1 MRSAAL
7 DPQPSRPGTAGR
19 HIDPLRRLKELTMK
33 RRDFLTRSTAAA
45 AGLAASQSLLQP
57 LTADA
62 VGAAAGRTIPRRP
75 LGKTG
80 EQLSIVAMGGIVVM
94 DVDQSFAN
102 KIVAEAVDRGINYID
117 IAPSYG
123 KAQERLGPAL
133 KPYRS
138 RVFLAGK
145 ELARDKAGARKEL
158 DESLRQLQT
167 DHLDLYQMHAL
178 TKVEE
183 VHQALGPGGAI
194 EAFVE
199 AKKAGKVRFL
209 GFSAHST
216 EAALTAM
223 DQFDF
228 DTVLFPINFVMYSQ
242 ANFGPQIIQRARE
255 KQMGMMAIKAMA
267 KTVWPASEKKH
278 HPYDKCWYKPA
289 ALPQQAELALRWTLS
304 QPVTAAI
311 PPGDIDY
318 FRLAMDVAERFT
330 PVNQSETTTLMA
342 QAKGLQPLF
351 PRRSG

>member
-1 MRSAAL
+1 M
-7 DPQPSRPGTAGR
+7 
-19 HIDPLRRLKELTMK
+19 E
-33 RRDFLTRSTAAA
+33 RRDFLKQSAAAA
-45 AGLAASQSLLQP
+45 AGLAASDSLLQP
-57 LTADA
+57 LAASET
-62 VGAAAGRTIPRRP
+62 GAAGRTIPRRP

-80 EQLSIVAMGGIVVM
+80 EQLSIIAMGGIVVM
-94 DVDQSFAN
+94 DVDETFAN
-102 KIVAEAVDRGINYID
+102 NSVAEAVDRGINYID

-123 KAQERLGPAL
+123 NAQERMGPAL
-133 KPYRS
+133 KPYRN

-145 ELARDKAGARKEL
+145 ELARDKAGAQKEL

-167 DHLDLYQMHAL
+167 DQIDLFQLHAL

-183 VHQALGPGGAI
+183 VHKALGPGGAI
-194 EAFVE
+194 EALVA

-216 EAALTAM
+216 EAALTAI

-242 ANFGPQIIQRARE
+242 ANFGPQIVQRARE
-255 KQMGMMAIKAMA
+255 KQMGMLAIKAMA
-267 KTVWPASEKKH
+267 KTVWPASKKKG

-311 PPGDIDY
+311 PPGDINY
-318 FRLAMDVAERFT
+318 FRLAMEVAERFT
-330 PVNQSETTTLMA
+330 PVNESETKTLMA
-342 QAKGLQPLF
+342 QAKGLDPLF